1 VEIRPRPAMRPI
13 AVALGTREKVEQHP
27 KSRWHA
33 PTLFGDIV
41 PAMRRAS
48 VLPLIAALL
57 ALGAPP
63 AGARDRFDVKVLAR
77 VPAPGYP
84 ALSLVA
90 PNRTIYV
97 GTFTNVQGD
106 DTGPSK
112 VFAFAPDGR
121 LDREFTIEGQ
131 TPGTAHG
138 VQVAAID
145 AKGRL
150 YLLDQ
155 HPARVLILDPATGKQ
170 TTYGTFKDVGPCL
183 PGAATGDC
191 SATTTDNEPEPDYA
205 AWGTDG
211 SLYVTDYTQGLIWR
225 VPPGGGEAR
234 IWLTDPQLDGA
245 EFGPA
250 GIVLM
255 PDHKTL
261 MISTSAGGVATAGD
275 PTTGKLYTVPIKD
288 DGKPGSLTKLYESG
302 PREGPDGFA
311 IAASGNIYLALVGPG
326 ANQVVQ
332 IDPKGK
338 ELARVPGS
346 PAANAQM
353 EVPFDSPSS
362 VQFDGERLIV
372 TNDSYFSGDA
382 SHMVL
387 FDVFASEPGEPVFV
401 PGVTQP
407 SPEVVKSKKRH
418 SLSVTPRVVR
428 SGQRRRFR
436 FSARV
441 ADAAGKR
448 PFARGVVSFAGRRVR
463 LDARG
468 VGTMRIR
475 LVTRGK
481 RTARLIR
488 PGGSRRVV
496 AKAIVRVR

>member
-1 VEIRPRPAMRPI
+1 MKK
-13 AVALGTREKVEQHP
+13 AL
-27 KSRWHA
+27 
-33 PTLFGDIV
+33 V
-41 PAMRRAS
+41 PA
-48 VLPLIAALL
+48 L
-57 ALGAPP
+57 LGAVFLSI
-63 AGARDRFDVKVLAR
+63 ASSAAARERFDIKVLAR

-97 GTFTNVQGD
+97 GTFTNASGD

-112 VFAFAPDGR
+112 VFAFAPDGQ
-121 LDREFTIEGQ
+121 LDREYKIEGQ
-131 TPGTAHG
+131 TPGQAHG

-145 AKGRL
+145 DKGRL

-155 HPARVLILDPATGKQ
+155 HPSRVLILDPATGRQ
-170 TTYGTFKDVGPCL
+170 TTYATFKDVAPCL
-183 PGAATGDC
+183 PGAATGEC
-191 SATTTDNEPEPDYA
+191 SATVSDNEPEPDYG

-211 SLYVTDYTQGLIWR
+211 SLYVTDYTQGLVWR

-234 IWLTDPQLDGA
+234 VWLTDPQLDGA

-275 PTTGKLYTVPIKD
+275 PTTGKLYTVPIGD
-288 DGKPGSLTKLYESG
+288 DGKPGPLTKLYESG
-302 PREGPDGFA
+302 PREAPDGFA
-311 IAASGNIYLALVGPG
+311 LAASGNIYLALVGPG
-326 ANQVVQ
+326 TNQIVQ
-332 IDPKGK
+332 IGPDGK

-372 TNDSYFSGDA
+372 TNDAFFSGEQT
-382 SHMVL
+382 HMVL
-387 FDVFASEPGEPVFV
+387 FDVFASEPGEPVFT

-407 SPEVVKSKKRH
+407 SPQVVKSRKRS
-418 SLSVTPRVVR
+418 SLAVRPRAVNAGR
-428 SGQRRRFR
+428 KRRKVRFR
-436 FSARV
+436 ARV

-448 PFARGVVSFAGRRVR
+448 PLARGTVRFAGKRHRT
-463 LDARG
+463 DARG
-468 VGTMRIR
+468 VAVFHVR
-475 LVTRGK
+475 LKSRGLRVARLLAPGGK
-481 RTARLIR
+481 RRA
-488 PGGSRRVV
+488 V
-496 AKAIVRVR
+496 AKAVLKVR

>member
-1 VEIRPRPAMRPI
+1 MRPI
-13 AVALGTREKVEQHP
+13 AVPLRTREKVEQHA
-27 KSRWHA
+27 KSRRHA
-33 PTLFGDIV
+33 PTLMGDIV
-41 PAMRRAS
+41 PGVKRAF
-48 VLPLIAALL
+48 VPAALIAAVFAL
-57 ALGAPP
+57 AAPP
-63 AGARDRFDVKVLAR
+63 AGARDRFDVKVLAH
-77 VPAPGYP
+77 VPPPGYP

-97 GTFTNVQGD
+97 GTFTNAQGD

-131 TPGTAHG
+131 TPGAAHG

-155 HPARVLILDPATGKQ
+155 HPARVLVLDPADGKQ
-170 TTYGTFKDVGPCL
+170 TTYATFKDVPPCL
-183 PGAATGDC
+183 PGATGDC

-225 VPPGGGEAR
+225 VPPGGGEAK

-255 PDHKTL
+255 PDDKTL
-261 MISTSAGGVATAGD
+261 MVSTSAGGVATAGD
-275 PTTGKLYTVPIKD
+275 PTTGKLYTVPIQD
-288 DGKPGSLTKLYESG
+288 DGKPGSLTKLYQSG
-302 PREGPDGFA
+302 PREAPDGFA
-311 IAASGNIYLALVGPG
+311 IAASGNVYLALVGPG

-372 TNDSYFSGDA
+372 TNDSFFSGDQ

-387 FDVFASEPGEPVFV
+387 FDVFASEPGEPVFA

-418 SLSVTPRVVR
+418 SLSVMPRAVR
-428 SGQRRRFR
+428 SGQKRRFR
-436 FSARV
+436 FMARV

-448 PFARGVVSFAGRRVR
+448 PFARGIVSFAGRRVR

-468 VGTMRIR
+468 VGTMRAR
-475 LVTRGK
+475 LRTRGK

-496 AKAIVRVR
+496 AKAFVRVR

>member
-1 VEIRPRPAMRPI
+1 M
-13 AVALGTREKVEQHP
+13 
-27 KSRWHA
+27 
-33 PTLFGDIV
+33 GDIV
-41 PAMRRAS
+41 PGMTRVP
-48 VLPLIAALL
+48 VLALIAAVF
-57 ALGAPP
+57 AVAATP
-63 AGARDRFDVKVLAR
+63 AAARDRFDVKVLAR
-77 VPAPGYP
+77 VPPPGYP
-84 ALSLVA
+84 ALALVA
-90 PNRTIYV
+90 PNRTIYA
-97 GTFTNVQGD
+97 GTFTNAQGD

-112 VFAFAPDGR
+112 VFAFAPDGQ
-121 LDREFTIEGQ
+121 LDHEYTIAGQ
-131 TPGTAHG
+131 TPGQVHG

-170 TTYGTFKDVGPCL
+170 STYGTFKDVAPCL
-183 PGAATGDC
+183 PGAASGDC

-225 VPPGGGEAR
+225 VPAGGGEAQ

-261 MISTSAGGVATAGD
+261 MISTSAGGVATGGD
-275 PTTGKLYTVPIKD
+275 PTTGKLYTVPIQD
-288 DGKPGSLTKLYESG
+288 DGKPGALKKLYESG
-302 PREGPDGFA
+302 PREAPDGFA

-326 ANQVVQ
+326 ANQLVQ
-332 IDPKGK
+332 IDPSGK

-362 VQFDGERLIV
+362 VQFDGERMIV
-372 TNDSYFSGDA
+372 TNDSFFSGDQ

-387 FDVFASEPGEPVFV
+387 FDVFAAEPGEPVFV

-418 SLSVTPRVVR
+418 SLSVTPRAVR
-428 SGQRRRFR
+428 SGQQRRFR
-436 FSARV
+436 FRARV

-448 PFARGVVSFAGRRVR
+448 PLARGVVSFAGKRVR

-468 VGTMRIR
+468 VGTVRAR
-475 LVTRGK
+475 LKHRGR

-488 PGGSRRVV
+488 PGGKRRVV
-496 AKAIVRVR
+496 AKAYVRVR

>member
-1 VEIRPRPAMRPI
+1 M
-13 AVALGTREKVEQHP
+13 K
-27 KSRWHA
+27 
-33 PTLFGDIV
+33 
-41 PAMRRAS
+41 RAF
-48 VLPLIAALL
+48 VLAAFIAAVFPWTGS
-57 ALGAPP
+57 AA
-63 AGARDRFDVKVLAR
+63 ARDRFDIKVLAR
-77 VPAPGYP
+77 VPPPGYP
-84 ALSLVA
+84 ALSLVG
-90 PNRTIYV
+90 PDRTIYA
-97 GTFTNVQGD
+97 GTFTNAQGS

-112 VFAFAPDGR
+112 VFAFAPGGH

-131 TPGTAHG
+131 DTGVSNG

-145 AKGRL
+145 AKNRL

-155 HPARVLILDPATGKQ
+155 HPSRVLLLDPATGKQ
-170 TTYGTFKDVGPCL
+170 TTYATFKDVPPCL
-183 PGAATGDC
+183 PGAAGGDC

-211 SLYVTDYTQGLIWR
+211 SMYVTDYTQGLIWR
-225 VPPGGGEAR
+225 VPPEGGEAK
-234 IWLTDPQLDGA
+234 IWFTDPQLDGA

-255 PDHKTL
+255 PDHQTL

-275 PTTGKLYTVPIKD
+275 PTTGKLYTLPIGN
-288 DGKPGSLTKLYESG
+288 DGKPGALTKLYESG

-311 IAASGNIYLALVGPG
+311 LAASGNIYLALVGPG

-332 IDPKGK
+332 IDPTGK

-346 PAANAQM
+346 PAANQQL

-372 TNDSYFSGDA
+372 TNDAYFSGDQ

-407 SPEVVKSKKRH
+407 SPQVVKSKKRH
-418 SLSVTPRVVR
+418 SLSVRPRVVR
-428 SGQRRRFR
+428 SGSTHRFR
-436 FSARV
+436 FRARV

-448 PFARGVVSFAGRRVR
+448 PFARGVVSFAKRRVQM
-463 LDARG
+463 DARG
-468 VGTMRIR
+468 VATMKVR
-475 LVTRGK
+475 LRHRG
-481 RTARLIR
+481 RRVARLIR
-488 PGGSRRVV
+488 PGGKRRVV
-496 AKAIVRVR
+496 AKTYVRVR

>member
-1 VEIRPRPAMRPI
+1 MRAI
-13 AVALGTREKVEQHP
+13 AVPLRAREKVEQHT

-33 PTLFGDIV
+33 PTLLGDTLPTVKRALV
-41 PAMRRAS
+41 PAVFFAA
-48 VLPLIAALL
+48 VIAAI
-57 ALGAPP
+57 ATP
-63 AGARDRFDVKVLAR
+63 AQARDRFDVRVLAR
-77 VPAPGYP
+77 VPPPGYP
-84 ALSLVA
+84 ALSVIA
-90 PNRTIYV
+90 PNRTIFV
-97 GTFTNVQGD
+97 GTFTNAQGS

-112 VFAFAPDGR
+112 LFAFAPDGR
-121 LDREFTIEGQ
+121 LSREYTIEGQ
-131 TPGTAHG
+131 TPGAAHG
-138 VQVAAID
+138 VQAAALD
-145 AKGRL
+145 AKGRV

-155 HPARVLILDPATGKQ
+155 HPARVLTLDPATGKQ
-170 TTYGTFKDVGPCL
+170 ATYGTFEDVAPCL
-183 PGAATGDC
+183 PGATGDC

-225 VPPGGGEAR
+225 VPPGGGEAK
-234 IWLTDPQLDGA
+234 IWLTDPQLDGS

-255 PDHKTL
+255 PDHKSL
-261 MISTSAGGVATAGD
+261 MVSTSAGGVTTPGD
-275 PTTGKLYTVPIKD
+275 PTTGKLYTVPIQD
-288 DGKPGSLTKLYESG
+288 DGKPGALKKLYESG
-302 PREGPDGFA
+302 PREAPDGFA

-326 ANQVVQ
+326 TNQLVQ
-332 IDPKGK
+332 IDPSGK

-372 TNDSYFSGDA
+372 TNDSYFSGDTT
-382 SHMVL
+382 HMVV
-387 FDVFASEPGEPVFV
+387 FDVFASEPGEPVYV

-407 SPEVVKSKKRH
+407 SPDVVKSKKRH
-418 SLSVTPRVVR
+418 ALSVTPRSVR
-428 SGQRRRFR
+428 SGKRRRFR
-436 FSARV
+436 FVARV

-448 PFARGVVSFAGRRVR
+448 PFARGVVAFGGKRVR

-468 VGTMRIR
+468 VGTMRVR
-475 LVTRGK
+475 LNRRGR

-496 AKAIVRVR
+496 AKAYVRVR

>member
-1 VEIRPRPAMRPI
+1 MKRA
-13 AVALGTREKVEQHP
+13 
-27 KSRWHA
+27 
-33 PTLFGDIV
+33 FV
-41 PAMRRAS
+41 PAAF
-48 VLPLIAALL
+48 IAAVLGL
-57 ALGAPP
+57 AAPP
-63 AGARDRFDVKVLAR
+63 AQARDRFDIKVLAR

-97 GTFTNVQGD
+97 GTFTNAQGE

-112 VFAFAPDGR
+112 VFAFAPDGQ

-131 TPGTAHG
+131 TPGQVHG
-138 VQVAAID
+138 VQVAQID

-170 TTYGTFKDVGPCL
+170 TAYATFKDVAPCL

-191 SATTTDNEPEPDYA
+191 SATTSDNEPEPDYA

-225 VPPGGGEAR
+225 VPPGGGEAQ

-250 GIVLM
+250 GILLM
-255 PDHKTL
+255 PDRKTL
-261 MISTSAGGVATAGD
+261 MISTSAGGIATPGD
-275 PTTGKLYTVPIKD
+275 PTTGKLYKVPIQD
-288 DGKPGSLTKLYESG
+288 DGKPGALEKFYESG

-311 IAASGNIYLALVGPG
+311 LAASGNIYLALVGPG
-326 ANQVVQ
+326 ANQIVQ
-332 IDPKGK
+332 IAPDGK
-338 ELARVPGS
+338 ELARVPGN

-372 TNDSYFSGDA
+372 TNDAFFSGEQ

-387 FDVFASEPGEPVFV
+387 FDVFAAEPGEPVYV
-401 PGVTQP
+401 PGVVQP
-407 SPEVVKSKKRH
+407 SPGVVKSKKRY
-418 SLSVTPRVVR
+418 SLSVRPRAVEA
-428 SGQRRRFR
+428 GGKRRRIRFR
-436 FSARV
+436 ARV

-448 PFARGVVSFAGRRVR
+448 PLARGTVRFAGRRKR
-463 LDARG
+463 TDARG
-468 VGTMRIR
+468 VAVFHVR
-475 LVTRGK
+475 LKSPGK
-481 RTARLIR
+481 RVARLLA
-488 PGGSRRVV
+488 PGGKRRAV
-496 AKAIVRVR
+496 AKAFLRVR

>member
-1 VEIRPRPAMRPI
+1 MKRAFVLAAFLAAVCHFPA
-13 AVALGTREKVEQHP
+13 
-27 KSRWHA
+27 S
-33 PTLFGDIV
+33 
-41 PAMRRAS
+41 
-48 VLPLIAALL
+48 AA
-57 ALGAPP
+57 
-63 AGARDRFDVKVLAR
+63 ARDRFDVKVLAR

-97 GTFTNVQGD
+97 GTFTNPQGD

-112 VFAFAPDGR
+112 VFAFAPDGQ

-131 TPGTAHG
+131 TPGQAHG

-155 HPARVLILDPATGKQ
+155 HPARVVILDPADGKQ
-170 TTYGTFKDVGPCL
+170 TNYATFKDVPPCL
-183 PGAATGDC
+183 PGANTGDC

-211 SLYVTDYTQGLIWR
+211 GLYVTDYTQGLVWR
-225 VPPGGGEAR
+225 VPPGGGEAK

-261 MISTSAGGVATAGD
+261 MISTSAGGVATPGD
-275 PTTGKLYTVPIKD
+275 TTTGKLYTVPIQD
-288 DGKPGSLTKLYESG
+288 DGKPGALTKLYESG
-302 PREGPDGFA
+302 PREAPDGFA

-332 IDPKGK
+332 IDPTGK
-338 ELARVPGS
+338 ELARVPGN

-372 TNDSYFSGDA
+372 TNDAFFSGDQD
-382 SHMVL
+382 HMVL
-387 FDVFASEPGEPVFV
+387 FDVFASEPAEPVFV

-418 SLSVTPRVVR
+418 SLSVTPRKVR
-428 SGQRRRFR
+428 SGQKHRFR
-436 FSARV
+436 FRARV

-448 PFARGVVSFAGRRVR
+448 PFARGIVSFAGRRIR

-468 VGTMRIR
+468 VGTVRAR
-475 LVTRGK
+475 LKHRGR

-488 PGGSRRVV
+488 PGGKRRVV
-496 AKAIVRVR
+496 AKAFVRVR

>member
-1 VEIRPRPAMRPI
+1 MKRA
-13 AVALGTREKVEQHP
+13 
-27 KSRWHA
+27 
-33 PTLFGDIV
+33 FV
-41 PAMRRAS
+41 PAA
-48 VLPLIAALL
+48 LIAAVLL
-57 ALGAPP
+57 SAAP
-63 AGARDRFDVKVLAR
+63 AMAARDRFDVKVLAR
-77 VPAPGYP
+77 VPPPGYP
-84 ALSLVA
+84 ALALVA
-90 PNRTIYV
+90 PNRTIYA
-97 GTFTNVQGD
+97 GTFTNAQGS

-112 VFAFAPDGR
+112 VFAFAPDGQ
-121 LDREFTIEGQ
+121 LGREFTIEGQ
-131 TPGTAHG
+131 TPGSAHG

-170 TTYGTFKDVGPCL
+170 TTYGTFKDVAPCL
-183 PGAATGDC
+183 PGASGDC
-191 SATTTDNEPEPDYA
+191 SATTTDNEPEPDYG

-225 VPPGGGEAR
+225 VPPGGGEAQ
-234 IWLTDPQLDGA
+234 IWLTDPQLDGS

-261 MISTSAGGVATAGD
+261 MVSTSAGGVATPGD

-288 DGKPGSLTKLYESG
+288 DGKPGALKKLYESG
-302 PREGPDGFA
+302 PREAPDGFA

-326 ANQVVQ
+326 TNQLVQ
-332 IDPKGK
+332 IDPSGK

-372 TNDSYFSGDA
+372 TNDCFFSGDQ

-407 SPEVVKSKKRH
+407 SPEVVGSRKRH
-418 SLSVTPRVVR
+418 SLSVTPRKVR

-436 FSARV
+436 FTARV

-448 PFARGVVSFAGRRVR
+448 PFARGIVSFAGKRVR

-468 VGTMRIR
+468 VGMIR
-475 LVTRGK
+475 TRLKHRGR
-481 RTARLIR
+481 RTARLLR
-488 PGGSRRVV
+488 PGGKRRVV
-496 AKAIVRVR
+496 AKAYVRVR

>member
-1 VEIRPRPAMRPI
+1 MALATPA
-13 AVALGTREKVEQHP
+13 H
-27 KSRWHA
+27 
-33 PTLFGDIV
+33 
-41 PAMRRAS
+41 
-48 VLPLIAALL
+48 
-57 ALGAPP
+57 
-63 AGARDRFDVKVLAR
+63 ARDRFDVRVLAR
-77 VPAPGYP
+77 VPPPGYP

-97 GTFTNVQGD
+97 GTFTNAMGE

-121 LDREFTIEGQ
+121 LDREYKVEGQ
-131 TPGTAHG
+131 TPGAVHG

-155 HPARVLILDPATGKQ
+155 HPARVLILDPSTGKQ
-170 TTYGTFKDVGPCL
+170 TTYATFEDVAPCL

-191 SATTTDNEPEPDYA
+191 SATTSDNEPEPDYG

-225 VPPGGGEAR
+225 VPPGGGEAQ

-245 EFGPA
+245 QFGPA

-261 MISTSAGGVATAGD
+261 MVSTSAGGVATAGD
-275 PTTGKLYTVPIKD
+275 PTTGKLYKIPIQD
-288 DGKPGSLTKLYESG
+288 DGKPGALTKLWESG
-302 PREGPDGFA
+302 AREGPDGFA
-311 IAASGNIYLALVGPG
+311 LAASGNIYMSLVGPG

-332 IDPKGK
+332 IGPDGK
-338 ELARVPGS
+338 ELARVPGN

-372 TNDSYFSGDA
+372 TNDAFFSGDQ

-387 FDVFASEPGEPVFV
+387 FDVFAAEPGEPVFV

-407 SPEVVKSKKRH
+407 SPEVVKSRKRH
-418 SLSVTPRVVR
+418 SLAVTPRVVR
-428 SGQRRRFR
+428 SGQTHRFR
-436 FSARV
+436 FRARV

-448 PFARGVVSFAGRRVR
+448 PFARGVVSFAGRRIR

-468 VGTMRIR
+468 VGTMRAR
-475 LVTRGK
+475 LKHRGR

-488 PGGSRRVV
+488 PGGKRRVV
-496 AKAIVRVR
+496 AKAYVRVR

>member
-1 VEIRPRPAMRPI
+1 MARYA
-13 AVALGTREKVEQHP
+13 
-27 KSRWHA
+27 
-33 PTLFGDIV
+33 
-41 PAMRRAS
+41 PAMRRLP
-48 VLPLIAALL
+48 VLALIAAVFVLP
-57 ALGAPP
+57 ATP
-63 AGARDRFDVKVLAR
+63 AGARERFDIKVLAH

-84 ALSLVA
+84 ALSVVA

-97 GTFTNVQGD
+97 GTFTNAAGN

-112 VFAFAPDGR
+112 VFAYSPDGH

-131 TPGTAHG
+131 ETGVSNG

-145 AKGRL
+145 AQNRL

-170 TTYGTFKDVGPCL
+170 TTYATFKDVPACL
-183 PGAATGDC
+183 PGAASGGC

-225 VPPGGGEAR
+225 VPPGGGEAQV
-234 IWLTDPQLDGA
+234 WFTDPQLDGS

-250 GIVLM
+250 GIRLM

-261 MISTSAGGVATAGD
+261 MVSTSAGGVTTPGD
-275 PTTGKLYTVPIKD
+275 PTTGKLYKLPIGD
-288 DGKPGSLTKLYESG
+288 DGKPGALTKIYESG
-302 PREGPDGFA
+302 PREAPDGFA
-311 IAASGNIYLALVGPG
+311 LAASGNIYLALVGPG
-326 ANQVVQ
+326 ANQIVQ
-332 IDPKGK
+332 LDPSGK

-346 PAANAQM
+346 PAANSQM

-362 VQFDGERLIV
+362 VEFDGERLIV
-372 TNDSYFSGDA
+372 TNDSYFSGDQ

-407 SPEVVKSKKRH
+407 SLPVVKSKKRH
-418 SLSVTPRVVR
+418 SLSVRPRSVR
-428 SGQRRRFR
+428 SGSRHRFHFR
-436 FSARV
+436 ARV

-448 PFARGVVSFAGRRVR
+448 PFARGVVAFAGRRVR

-468 VGTMRIR
+468 VATVRVR
-475 LVTRGK
+475 LKTRG
-481 RTARLIR
+481 RRVARLLR
-488 PGGSRRVV
+488 SGGRRRVV
-496 AKAIVRVR
+496 AKTYVRVR